1 MAKWKLK
8 LEVTK
13 QYELEVEADTYEQA
27 HVIADKTAIDKW
39 RETSEQ
45 VWLIESPTLEAS
57 V

>member
-45 VWLIESPTLEAS
+45 AWLIESPTLEAS